1 MTLSRENLP
10 NHHLFFFGFH
20 HRRTSQSNAQTRS
33 LREDSSNM
41 SIANTQQ
48 SHPYLLYAISSRPP
62 GSRGSGS
69 GSGGS
74 HSRDPI
80 QVICPF
86 NGSNLTGA
94 HPLRVPA
101 SSTASRGGVF
111 GVRCLIP
118 VTLTNTLGFGGDDA
132 NSTVFVGH
140 GGSGDAKGMESGKD
154 DHAFLV
160 SNGPSSGGATN
171 PRWKVRVPE
180 SLSRTHQSMAVSPD
194 GRYLVAGSTSGT
206 CYLWDW
212 TSGEDNLVRVFKA
225 HYRPVTCVAFDKN
238 DGGTLFTAG
247 EDGVVNAWSLLD
259 LVDQDCQSGA
269 AIHPFH
275 TWSEHHLSVTSL
287 CVLPGSGCGSTRLV
301 SSSLDRN
308 LIIMEL
314 GSSDS
319 NSASFAGTSGAKT
332 LARICLPSGVNSV
345 ITDSSSGCLYA
356 AALDGNIYNVDLTE
370 HAIQK
375 NLNGLGTSVSVDNW
389 AENHNNKGKKRAR
402 GDFESILSGNH
413 LASISGTGLSSDNSK
428 YISEL
433 KGHVKA
439 VVSLALLDPSDLA
452 SLHESGQETPLLAS
466 GSEDGTLRVW
476 DLHSRS
482 CVKVLRPW
490 SSTADGG
497 SATATSYAPVTL
509 IVAVPKS
516 SLTGSTLTMMPSRFG
531 TGRKGNTFDI
541 ATLFKPLKRFV
552 RGTSVI
558 TNDDDNNTSL
568 DDCTVIL
575 QPSRNEKCVNYW
587 ETTTSVDALHHKK
600 MKKSETIN
608 TYGENEK
615 MKEIKRLQKELQ
627 ESKALIERWQTV
639 NNQLLEKLKNGA

>member
-1 MTLSRENLP
+1 MAL
-10 NHHLFFFGFH
+10 
-20 HRRTSQSNAQTRS
+20 
-33 LREDSSNM
+33 
-41 SIANTQQ
+41 ANTP
-48 SHPYLLYAISSRPP
+48 SHPYLLYAISNRPP
-62 GSRGSGS
+62 GSSGSGS

-101 SSTASRGGVF
+101 SSTAARGGVF
-111 GVRCLIP
+111 GVRCMIP

-154 DHAFLV
+154 DHAFL
-160 SNGPSSGGATN
+160 
-171 PRWKVRVPE
+171 
-180 SLSRTHQSMAVSPD
+180 SMAVSPD
-194 GRYLVAGSTSGT
+194 GRFIVAGSTNGT

-225 HYRPVTCVAFDKN
+225 HYRPVTCVAFDKD
-238 DGGTLFTAG
+238 DGATLFTAG
-247 EDGVVNAWSLLD
+247 EDGVVNAWCLLD
-259 LVDQDCQSGA
+259 LVDQDCPSGS

-319 NSASFAGTSGAKT
+319 NSSSLGGNSGART
-332 LARICLPSGVNSV
+332 LARMCLPS
-345 ITDSSSGCLYA
+345 
-356 AALDGNIYNVDLTE
+356 E

-375 NLNGLGTSVSVDNW
+375 SLNGLGTSVAVDEHHNW
-389 AENHNNKGKKRAR
+389 AEDHNNKGKKRAR

-413 LASISGTGLSSDNSK
+413 LSLASAATGLASDNSK

-439 VVSLALLDPSDLA
+439 VVSLALLDPTDLA
-452 SLHESGQETPLLAS
+452 TFMKFATLGFYADAGSG
-466 GSEDGTLRVW
+466 
-476 DLHSRS
+476 
-482 CVKVLRPW
+482 
-490 SSTADGG
+490 
-497 SATATSYAPVTL
+497 TATSYAPVTT

-516 SLTGSTLTMMPSRFG
+516 SLTGNALTMAPSRFS
-531 TGRKGNTFDI
+531 TGRKVNAFDI
-541 ATLFKPLKRFV
+541 ATSHIMNFNHIKKAR
-552 RGTSVI
+552 TSNATGVDGEDEKLIEI
-558 TNDDDNNTSL
+558 T
-568 DDCTVIL
+568 
-575 QPSRNEKCVNYW
+575 
-587 ETTTSVDALHHKK
+587 
-600 MKKSETIN
+600 
-608 TYGENEK
+608 
-615 MKEIKRLQKELQ
+615 RLRKELQ
-627 ESKALIERWQTV
+627 ESKALVERWQTV
-639 NNQLLEKLKNGA
+639 NNQLVAKLKNRGS

>member
-1 MTLSRENLP
+1 MAL
-10 NHHLFFFGFH
+10 
-20 HRRTSQSNAQTRS
+20 
-33 LREDSSNM
+33 
-41 SIANTQQ
+41 ANTH
-48 SHPYLLYAISSRPP
+48 SHPYLLYAISNRPP
-62 GSRGSGS
+62 GSSGSGS

-132 NSTVFVGH
+132 NATVFVGH

-180 SLSRTHQSMAVSPD
+180 PLSRTQQSMAVSPD
-194 GRYLVAGSTSGT
+194 GRFIVAGSTNGT

-225 HYRPVTCVAFDKN
+225 HYRPVTCVAFDKD
-238 DGGTLFTAG
+238 DGATLFTAG
-247 EDGVVNAWSLLD
+247 EDGVVNAWCLLD
-259 LVDQDCQSGA
+259 LVDRDCPSGS

-287 CVLPGSGCGSTRLV
+287 CVLPGGGCGSTRLV

-308 LIIMEL
+308 LIMMEL

-319 NSASFAGTSGAKT
+319 NSSSLGGNSGART
-332 LARICLPSGVNSV
+332 LARMCLPSGVHSV
-345 ITDSSSGCLYA
+345 ISDSSSGRLYA
-356 AALDGNIYNVDLTE
+356 AASDGNIYTVDLTE
-370 HAIQK
+370 HAIQRS
-375 NLNGLGTSVSVDNW
+375 LNGLGTSVVVDEHQNW
-389 AENHNNKGKKRAR
+389 TDDHNNKGKKRAR
-402 GDFESILSGNH
+402 GDFESILSGDH
-413 LASISGTGLSSDNSK
+413 LASSSVTTGLESDNSK

-439 VVSLALLDPSDLA
+439 VVSLALLDPTDLA
-452 SLHESGQETPLLAS
+452 SIHESGKVTPLLAS
-466 GSEDGTLRVW
+466 GSEDGTLRIW

-490 SSTADGG
+490 ASTADGG
-497 SATATSYAPVTL
+497 SGTATSYAPVTS

-516 SLTGSTLTMMPSRFG
+516 SLSGNALTMVPSRFA
-531 TGRKGNTFDI
+531 TGRKTNAFDI
-541 ATLFKPLKRFV
+541 ATMFKPLKRFV
-552 RGTSVI
+552 RGTSVVGQ
-558 TNDDDNNTSL
+558 NDDNNTSV
-568 DDCTVIL
+568 DDCTVVL
-575 QPSRNEKCVNYW
+575 QPRRNESYVRNW
-587 ETTTSVDALHHKK
+587 ERTTSVGVSNHTKK
-600 MKKSETIN
+600 AKTSKATGFDDED
-608 TYGENEK
+608 EK
-615 MKEIKRLQKELQ
+615 LAEITRLRKELQ

-639 NNQLLEKLKNGA
+639 NNQLVAKLKNGGS

>member
-1 MTLSRENLP
+1 MAL
-10 NHHLFFFGFH
+10 
-20 HRRTSQSNAQTRS
+20 
-33 LREDSSNM
+33 
-41 SIANTQQ
+41 ANTTQ
-48 SHPYLLYAISSRPP
+48 SHPYLLYAISNRPP
-62 GSRGSGS
+62 GSSGSGS

-80 QVICPF
+80 QVVCPF

-101 SSTASRGGVF
+101 SSTAGRGGVF

-118 VTLTNTLGFGGDDA
+118 VTVTNTLGFGGDDA

-171 PRWKVRVPE
+171 PRWKIRVPE
-180 SLSRTHQSMAVSPD
+180 PLSRTHQSMAVSPD
-194 GRYLVAGSTSGT
+194 GRFIVAGSTNGT

-225 HYRPVTCVAFDKN
+225 HYRPVTCVAFDKD
-238 DGGTLFTAG
+238 DGATLFTAG
-247 EDGVVNAWSLLD
+247 EDGVVNAWCLLD
-259 LVDQDCQSGA
+259 LVDQDCPSGA

-287 CVLPGSGCGSTRLV
+287 CVLPGSCGSTRLV

-319 NSASFAGTSGAKT
+319 NSNSSLGGNSGART
-332 LARICLPSGVNSV
+332 LARICLPSGAHSV
-345 ITDSSSGCLYA
+345 ITDSSSGRLYA
-356 AALDGNIYNVDLTE
+356 AASDGNIYSVDLTE

-375 NLNGLGTSVSVDNW
+375 SLNGLGTSVAVDEHHNW
-389 AENHNNKGKKRAR
+389 AEHNNKGKKRAR

-413 LASISGTGLSSDNSK
+413 LALASAATGLASDDTK

-439 VVSLALLDPSDLA
+439 VVSLALLDPADLT
-452 SLHESGQETPLLAS
+452 SLHESGKVTPLLAS
-466 GSEDGTLRVW
+466 GSEDGTLRIW

-490 SSTADGG
+490 SSSADVGTA
-497 SATATSYAPVTL
+497 AATSCPPVTS

-516 SLTGSTLTMMPSRFG
+516 SLTGNTLTMAPSRFT
-531 TGRKGNTFDI
+531 TGRKGNVFDI
-541 ATLFKPLKRFV
+541 ALLFKPLKRFV
-552 RGTSVI
+552 RGTSVVSQ
-558 TNDDDNNTSL
+558 NDDKSTSADN
-568 DDCTVIL
+568 CTVVL
-575 QPSRNEKCVNYW
+575 QPRRNESYVSYW
-587 ETTTSVDALHHKK
+587 EHTSADFLNHVKK
-600 MKKSETIN
+600 ARTSKAV
-608 TYGENEK
+608 GEDEK
-615 MKEIKRLQKELQ
+615 LIEISRLRKELQ
-627 ESKALIERWQTV
+627 ESKVLNERWQTV
-639 NNQLLEKLKNGA
+639 NNQLLAKLKDAGSS